1 MPQKTLMTGAATV
14 KKLRSLER
22 LHAVAEP
29 LRHQESNADLS
40 TTFLESKRNSVVP
53 DPFAFYVDAK
63 SEIELMNTLAST
75 LVNVLSFLSLVE
87 NEDNASLN
95 ENGSNYSAS

>member
-1 MPQKTLMTGAATV
+1 
-14 KKLRSLER
+14 
-22 LHAVAEP
+22 
-29 LRHQESNADLS
+29 LS
-40 TTFLESKRNSVVP
+40 TAFLESKRNSVVP

-75 LVNVLSFLSLVE
+75 LVNILSFLSLVE